1 MKTSRLS
8 KRRSLAKEL
17 CDKELV
23 RVNGQVAK
31 ASKEIKQGDIIQVE
45 SWNRRLVVK
54 VLRVP
59 EGPLK
64 KKEAHSL
71 YEVLEDIRK
80 ETEF

>member
-1 MKTSRLS
+1 MSRLS

-17 CDKELV
+17 CEKELV
-23 RVNGQVAK
+23 RVNGQIAK
-31 ASKEIKQGDIIQVE
+31 ASKEIKPGDIIHVE

-54 VLRVP
+54 VLQVP

-64 KKEAHSL
+64 KKEADRL